1 MIYEKLGKVV
11 CEIDL
16 DTIDLLLAYGSGS
29 DCIAYLTRLLKEAKA
44 HKQKEQT
51 NQADKLH
58 PSWNDPD
65 RGWI

>member
-29 DCIAYLTRLLKEAKA
+29 DCIAYLTKLLKEAKA
-44 HKQKEQT
+44 HKEKEQ
-51 NQADKLH
+51 
-58 PSWNDPD
+58 
-65 RGWI
+65 